1 MHTILETIRFDIE
14 GDFKCD
20 RLDGAVFDAVTD
32 SSMGGNR
39 FSYDALAGNEG
50 VYIVA
55 LRYQLTIIIAS
66 SSDHEWGRSYN
77 FAPFTYNCIGGLIW
91 NILGRVRGLN

>member
-1 MHTILETIRFDIE
+1 MHTILETIRFDLE
-14 GDFKCD
+14 GDLKCD
-20 RLDGAVFDAVTD
+20 RLDIAVFNAVTD
-32 SSMGGNR
+32 CSMGCNR

-66 SSDHEWGRSYN
+66 SSDHELGRSNY
-77 FAPFTYNCIGGLIW
+77 FAPFTNSCIGGLIW